1 MSIFQNIKGRNGLK
15 SLRIFPLVLRN
26 NATFFRKDFN
36 GYFMR
41 IHKLNFSKD
50 STQETAAATKGF
62 LQRFF
67 KNFAIF
73 KIKHLCRRIFLIK
86 LEARWAILKTY
97 FEQYVG
103 TTASEKRNAT

>member
-1 MSIFQNIKGRNGLK
+1 MLRFLEKTSTRILCEFISSTSQKIQLK
-15 SLRIFPLVLRN
+15 KTV
-26 NATFFRKDFN
+26 
-36 GYFMR
+36 
-41 IHKLNFSKD
+41 
-50 STQETAAATKGF
+50 AATKGF

-97 FEQYVG
+97 YEQYVG

>member
-1 MSIFQNIKGRNGLK
+1 MLRFLEKTSTRILFEFISSTSQKIQLK
-15 SLRIFPLVLRN
+15 KTV
-26 NATFFRKDFN
+26 
-36 GYFMR
+36 
-41 IHKLNFSKD
+41 
-50 STQETAAATKGF
+50 AATKGF